1 MICSSAGCSPQSIA
15 NQLGIASLY
24 PAETRLAQIGTT
36 WLDDYYDWL
45 RHRGSTPC
53 CRLYEN
59 TKEFCSTN
67 SISNRNCY
75 ACTRS
80 TTRENITQK
89 EFQEFLPFFLK
100 DNPNIKCAKGGH
112 AAHGSSVNLYDNNT
126 SVETSLIMGYHSLLI
141 SSNDFIDAMQQ
152 AYSLTGNITHTLRNA
167 GYDIEVFPYSIFYV
181 FYEQYLTIWHDAF
194 MNLAISATA
203 IFIVTFILLG
213 LDIISAFI
221 ITLTIAMITCDM
233 IGMMYLWNIELNAIS
248 LVNLV
253 MSVGISLEFCAH
265 ICRDFLLSSHRSRLK
280 RAEHAL
286 AYMGS
291 SVFSG
296 ITLTKIGG
304 IVVLGFSH
312 SQLFHIFYFRMF
324 ICIVS
329 FGAAHGLI
337 FLPVLL
343 SYIGP
348 SPNRSR
354 ISRSESIK
362 LQKEIS
368 LTATS

>member
-1 MICSSAGCSPQSIA
+1 M
-15 NQLGIASLY
+15 N
-24 PAETRLAQIGTT
+24 
-36 WLDDYYDWL
+36 
-45 RHRGSTPC
+45 
-53 CRLYEN
+53 
-59 TKEFCSTN
+59 
-67 SISNRNCY
+67 
-75 ACTRS
+75 
-80 TTRENITQK
+80 
-89 EFQEFLPFFLK
+89 
-100 DNPNIKCAKGGH
+100 
-112 AAHGSSVNLYDNNT
+112 
-126 SVETSLIMGYHSLLI
+126 
-141 SSNDFIDAMQQ
+141 
-152 AYSLTGNITHTLRNA
+152 
-167 GYDIEVFPYSIFYV
+167 
-181 FYEQYLTIWHDAF
+181 LTI
-194 MNLAISATA
+194 SAAA
-203 IFIVTFILLG
+203 IFVVTFILLG
-213 LDIISAFI
+213 FDIISAFI

-233 IGMMYLWNIELNAIS
+233 IAMMYIWNIEMNAIS

-265 ICRDFLLSSHRSRLK
+265 ICRDFILSAKGSRLK
-280 RAEHAL
+280 RAEQAL

-348 SPNRSR
+348 SPNGIRKTRIQHQRS
-354 ISRSESIK
+354 IHKSLQLQTK
-362 LQKEIS
+362 LSSTEIS
-368 LTATS
+368 